1 MVLGKAWEEW
11 EMEQSKKFSNSL
23 GLCISWSIHFVESD
37 SKERAFRWT
46 SLLRQSTKPNWTEFS
61 SRKVGGVFCLVGWF
75 LAFFFFSSL
84 DDLNSLTDGLWVL
97 SQTYFAVSFIIST
110 FMLRPAQT

>member
-1 MVLGKAWEEW
+1 MDQPAQAEHQTQLDRILLPK
-11 EMEQSKKFSNSL
+11 
-23 GLCISWSIHFVESD
+23 SWWGFL
-37 SKERAFRWT
+37 FGW
-46 SLLRQSTKPNWTEFS
+46 L
-61 SRKVGGVFCLVGWF
+61 VFG
-75 LAFFFFSSL
+75 FFFFSSL

>member
-75 LAFFFFSSL
+75 LAFFFFFPL
-84 DDLNSLTDGLWVL
+84 LT
-97 SQTYFAVSFIIST
+97 I
-110 FMLRPAQT
+110 